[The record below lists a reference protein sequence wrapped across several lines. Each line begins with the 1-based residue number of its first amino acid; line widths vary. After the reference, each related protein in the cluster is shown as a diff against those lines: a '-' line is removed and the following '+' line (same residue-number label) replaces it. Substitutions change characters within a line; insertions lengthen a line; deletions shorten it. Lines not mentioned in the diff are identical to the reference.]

1 MIANPDATRL
11 LENLDFIIIDEITE
25 LIDNKRGDLLALSL
39 SRINSIN
46 KKINLIGMSATIN
59 NFSYLKKWFSFNGTT
74 KIVFNKLKKKLI
86 LKFFTL
92 VKYLLVDIQRIP
104 ILSL

>member
-74 KIVFNKLKKKLI
+74 KIVFNKIKK
-86 LKFFTL
+86 
-92 VKYLLVDIQRIP
+92 D
-104 ILSL
+104 